1 MKTMFSV
8 IAFASLAAGAALAG
22 PPTITHS
29 PVDITF
35 IHQGCG
41 FDVSIRQTGTLIDI
55 SHTDKQGVVREFQAF
70 PQGRSVLT
78 NVLTGKSITINIS
91 APATFT
97 FSPDGSFDYVAT
109 GIGAWGDDPDSFG
122 TGTIIP
128 GLFQTKGRFEYF
140 VDANGF
146 ETFARTGTKIA
157 LCPKLQ

>member
-1 MKTMFSV
+1 MKTTFSFM
-8 IAFASLAAGAALAG
+8 AFALLAAQQAFAVQ
-22 PPTITHS
+22 PTIQHT
-29 PVDITF
+29 PVDRTF

-41 FDVSIRQTGTLIDI
+41 FDVRIHQTGTDIVI
-55 SHTDKQGVVREFQAF
+55 SHTDKQGVVREFFAF

-91 APATFT
+91 AVATFT
-97 FSPDGSFDYVAT
+97 FSPDGSFDYVAR

-122 TGTIIP
+122 TGIIIP